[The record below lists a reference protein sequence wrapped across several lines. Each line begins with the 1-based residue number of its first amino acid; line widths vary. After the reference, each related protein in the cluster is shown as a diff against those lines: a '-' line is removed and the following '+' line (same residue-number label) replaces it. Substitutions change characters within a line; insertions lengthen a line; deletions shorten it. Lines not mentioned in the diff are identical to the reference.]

1 MISRVR
7 LAAVMSVAVLLVT
20 ACSVAGGLQSA
31 PVDAGASTLG
41 RPEATLTAETY
52 ETAAARVTETVEAAS
67 QLAQET
73 NRAVQLTATVTLGGE
88 ATPGHLAPD
97 SASDGPTP
105 TSVMPVISE
114 FRCDPCVVEPGQAAD
129 LSWDVTGATAVT
141 LDGRGVVAPG
151 SMTVV
156 PDQTTTYRMVAVN
169 GNGQSERTVTVEVRG
184 LPVIY
189 FFTCLPCEVFRGESS
204 SLGWDLSGGTAAYL
218 DGEGVTAP
226 GSTMVAPDQ
235 TTTYRLVAV
244 SDRGSV
250 ERLVTVTVKEGGDP
264 EAVSNALT
272 QMGYQVRSVGYLPLA
287 AGNST
292 ISVVMA
298 AVAADEVRSL
308 AVSDQYFWGL
318 RALYQNYP
326 DQMLSVGLYD
336 GVRYTTFVTVKPAT
350 FEALLRGEVDGTT
363 LWRAA
368 TWNAWDEW
376 SGRWLP
382 REGSRFPQQDFV
394 SKDFTR

>member
-1 MISRVR
+1 MISCVR
-7 LAAVMSVAVLLVT
+7 LAAVASVAVSLVT

-31 PVDAGASTLG
+31 PVDAEASTLG
-41 RPEATLTAETY
+41 RPEATLTAEAY
-52 ETAAARVTETVEAAS
+52 ETAVARVTETVEAAS

-73 NRAVQLTATVTLGGE
+73 KRAVQLTGTVTRRGE
-88 ATPGHLAPD
+88 ATPGYLAPD

-141 LDGRGVVAPG
+141 LDRRGVVAPG
-151 SMTVV
+151 SIAVV
-156 PDQTTTYRMVAVN
+156 PDQTTTYRLVAVN
-169 GNGQSERTVTVEVRG
+169 GHGQSEKTVTVEVRG
-184 LPVIY
+184 LPVIH
-189 FFTCLPCEVFRGESS
+189 FFTCLPCEVFKGESS

-226 GSTMVAPDQ
+226 GTTMVAPDQ
-235 TTTYRLVAV
+235 TTTYRLVAT

-264 EAVSNALT
+264 ESVSKALT
-272 QMGYQVRSVGYLPLA
+272 DMGYQVRSVGYLPLA

-292 ISVVMA
+292 ISVVLA
-298 AVAADEVRSL
+298 AVTADAVRSL

-318 RALYQNYP
+318 RALYQNYG

-336 GVRYTTFVTVKPAT
+336 GVRYTTFVTVKPAM
-350 FEALLRGEVDGTT
+350 FEALMRGEVDGAT
-363 LWRAA
+363 LWRGA
-368 TWNAWDEW
+368 TWNVWDEW

-382 REGSRFPQQDFV
+382 REGSRFPRQDFV

>member
-1 MISRVR
+1 MISCVR
-7 LAAVMSVAVLLVT
+7 LAAVMVVAVLLVT
-20 ACSVAGGLQSA
+20 ACGMAGGLQSA
-31 PVDAGASTLG
+31 PVDAGASPLG

-52 ETAAARVTETVEAAS
+52 ETAAARVTETVETAS
-67 QLAQET
+67 RLAQEA
-73 NRAVQLTATVTLGGE
+73 NRAVQLTATVTMRGE
-88 ATPGHLAPD
+88 ATPDHLSPN

-129 LSWDVTGATAVT
+129 LSWDVAGATTVT

-156 PDQTTTYRMVAVN
+156 PDQTTTYRLVALN
-169 GNGQSERTVTVEVRG
+169 GSGQSEKTITVEVRG
-184 LPVIY
+184 LPVIH
-189 FFTCLPCEVFRGESS
+189 FFTCLPCEVFRGEAS
-204 SLGWDLSGGTAAYL
+204 SLGWNLSGGTAAYL

-264 EAVSNALT
+264 EAVSNGLI
-272 QMGYQVRSVGYLPLA
+272 QMGYQVRSIGYLPLA

-298 AVAADEVRSL
+298 AVPADEVRPL
-308 AVSDQYFWGL
+308 AVSD
-318 RALYQNYP
+318 
-326 DQMLSVGLYD
+326 
-336 GVRYTTFVTVKPAT
+336 
-350 FEALLRGEVDGTT
+350 
-363 LWRAA
+363 
-368 TWNAWDEW
+368 
-376 SGRWLP
+376 
-382 REGSRFPQQDFV
+382 
-394 SKDFTR
+394 